1 MILVPITYKGGVFR
15 LDEVI
20 DYIEDMGGYVVQ
32 RHNIANEVVLQVL
45 MPKDDIESL
54 KKFSGPLAGEVID
67 SPLVGTEVVVVIPS
81 LEIHHL
87 PHSACDVAEYLR
99 ANGSKSNILGLAR
112 GFGKRIA
119 QLNDEERDL
128 INEHDVAV
136 YVLGNF
142 ASCIEKKF
150 PKLRRGVNI
159 PIILTG
165 AAPREVLEEQTYPPA
180 AGYVG
185 GLGRFMHRT
194 QTGEDIARLDAVI
207 EEVERVIEKRRAEI
221 SNDPLSVS
229 PARIQDIIKQEIPEI
244 EEVYS
249 PSPIAVQLNG
259 LRVKLSYSL
268 YADIIRNLVIEDNVR
283 VGDVAD
289 VLPSRMRDY
298 ILIRIKPLSETNI
311 VV

>member
-1 MILVPITYKGGVFR
+1 MILIPITYKGGVYR
-15 LDEVI
+15 LDEVV
-20 DYIEDMGGYVVQ
+20 DYIEDMGGYIVQ
-32 RHNIANEVVLQVL
+32 RHNIASEVVLQVL
-45 MPKDDIESL
+45 MPQADVERL
-54 KKFSGPLAGEVID
+54 KEFSRPLAGEVQS
-67 SPLVGTEVVVVIPS
+67 SPLVGTEIAVVIPS

-99 ANGSKSNILGLAR
+99 SHGSKSNILGMAR

-128 INEHDVAV
+128 INEHDLAI

-142 ASCIEKKF
+142 ASCIERKF
-150 PKLRRGVNI
+150 PKLRRGITV

-165 AAPREVLEEQTYPPA
+165 GPAREVLEKQTDPPVE
-180 AGYVG
+180 GYVG

-194 QTGEDIARLDAVI
+194 QTEADIHRLDLVI
-207 EEVERVIEKRRAEI
+207 EEVERVIARRRDELAM
-221 SNDPLSVS
+221 DPLSVS
-229 PARIQDIIKQEIPEI
+229 PARIQALIKQEIPEI

-249 PSPIAVQLNG
+249 PSPIAVQLTG
-259 LRVKLSYSL
+259 LRVKLAYPE
-268 YADIIRNLVIEDNVR
+268 YAQKIRDLVIEDDIR

-289 VLPSRMRDY
+289 VLPSRMRNY
-298 ILIRIKPLSETNI
+298 ILIRIRPLSETNI

>member
-15 LDEVI
+15 LDEII
-20 DYIEDMGGYVVQ
+20 DYIEDLGGYVVQ
-32 RHNIANEVVLQVL
+32 RHNIASEVVLQVL
-45 MPKDDIESL
+45 MPQADIERL
-54 KKFSGPLAGEVID
+54 KEFSRPLAGEVVD
-67 SPLVGTEVVVVIPS
+67 SPLVGTEIAVVIPS

-99 ANGSKSNILGLAR
+99 ANGSKSNILGMAR

-128 INEHDVAV
+128 INEHDIAV

-150 PKLRRGVNI
+150 PKLRRGVNV

-165 AAPREVLEEQTYPPA
+165 GPSRDVLEKQTDPPA

-194 QTGEDIARLDAVI
+194 QTGEDIERLDAVI
-207 EEVERVIEKRRAEI
+207 SEVEKVIAKRREEI
-221 SNDPLSVS
+221 AKDPLSVS
-229 PARIQDIIKQEIPEI
+229 PAKIQDIIKQQLPEI

-259 LRVKLSYSL
+259 LRVKLSYPK
-268 YADIIRNLVIEDNVR
+268 YAEAIRNLVIEDDVK

-298 ILIRIKPLSETNI
+298 VLIRIRPLSETNI

>member
-1 MILVPITYKGGVFR
+1 MILVPVTYKGGVYR
-15 LDEVI
+15 LDEIV
-20 DYIEDMGGYVVQ
+20 DYIEDLGGYIVQ
-32 RHNIANEVVLQVL
+32 RHNIANEVILQVL
-45 MPKDDIESL
+45 MPQDDIEGL
-54 KKFSGPLAGEVID
+54 KEFSRPLAGEVMS
-67 SPLVGTEVVVVIPS
+67 SPLVGTEIAVVIPS

-99 ANGSKSNILGLAR
+99 SNGSKSNILGMAR
-112 GFGKRIA
+112 GFGKRIS
-119 QLNDEERDL
+119 QINDEERDL
-128 INEHDVAV
+128 INEHDMAI

-150 PKLRRGVNI
+150 PKLRRGVTV

-165 AAPREVLEEQTYPPA
+165 APDKETLEKQTDPPV

-194 QTGEDIARLDAVI
+194 QTEADIHRLDVVI
-207 EEVERVIEKRRAEI
+207 AEVERVIEQRRAEL
-221 SNDPLSVS
+221 SHDPLSVS
-229 PARIQDIIKQEIPEI
+229 PARIQDMIKQEIPEI

-249 PSPIAVQLNG
+249 PSPIAVQLTG
-259 LRVKLSYSL
+259 LRVKLA
-268 YADIIRNLVIEDNVR
+268 YADYAQRIRDLVIEDDVK

-289 VLPSRMRDY
+289 VLPSRMRNY
-298 ILIRIKPLSETNI
+298 ILIRIRPLSETNI

>member
-20 DYIEDMGGYVVQ
+20 DYIEDLGGYVVQ
-32 RHNIANEVVLQVL
+32 RHNIASEVVLQVL
-45 MPKDDIESL
+45 MPQADIENL
-54 KKFSGPLAGEVID
+54 KEFSRPLAGEIID
-67 SPLVGTEVVVVIPS
+67 SPLVGTEIAVVIPS

-99 ANGSKSNILGLAR
+99 ANGSKSNILGMAR

-128 INEHDVAV
+128 INEHDMAV

-150 PKLRRGVNI
+150 PKLRRGVTV

-165 AAPREVLEEQTYPPA
+165 APARDVLEEQTDPPV

-194 QTGEDIARLDAVI
+194 QTGEDIERLDAVI
-207 EEVERVIEKRRAEI
+207 AEVEKVIAKRRAEI
-221 SNDPLSVS
+221 ANDPLSVS
-229 PARIQDIIKQEIPEI
+229 PAKIQDIIKQQLPEI

-249 PSPIAVQLNG
+249 PSPLAVQLNG
-259 LRVKLSYSL
+259 LRVKLSYPKYS
-268 YADIIRNLVIEDNVR
+268 DIIRNLVIEDDVKI
-283 VGDVAD
+283 GDVAD

-298 ILIRIKPLSETNI
+298 VLIRIRPLSETNI

>member
-1 MILVPITYKGGVFR
+1 VILVPVTYKGGVYR

-20 DYIEDMGGYVVQ
+20 DYIEDMGGYIVQ
-32 RHNIANEVVLQVL
+32 RHNIASEVVLQML
-45 MPKDDIESL
+45 MPQDDIERL
-54 KKFSGPLAGEVID
+54 REFSRPLAGEVQA
-67 SPLVGTEVVVVIPS
+67 SPLVGTEIVVVVPS

-99 ANGSKSNILGLAR
+99 SHGSKSNILGMAR

-128 INEHDVAV
+128 INEHDLAI

-150 PKLRRGVNI
+150 PKLRRSITV

-165 AAPREVLEEQTYPPA
+165 GVSRDQLAKQTDPPVE
-180 AGYVG
+180 GYVG

-194 QTGEDIARLDAVI
+194 QTEADIHRLDLVI
-207 EEVERVIEKRRAEI
+207 EEVERVISEKRAEI
-221 SNDPLSVS
+221 SHDPLSVS
-229 PARIQDIIKQEIPEI
+229 PARIQDMIKQEIPEI

-249 PSPIAVQLNG
+249 PSPIAVQLTG
-259 LRVKLSYSL
+259 LRVKLA
-268 YADIIRNLVIEDNVR
+268 YAEYAQRIRDLVIEDGIMI
-283 VGDVAD
+283 GDVAD
-289 VLPSRMRDY
+289 VLPSRLRNY

>member
-1 MILVPITYKGGVFR
+1 MILVPITYKGGVYR

-20 DYIEDMGGYVVQ
+20 DYIEDLGGYIVQ
-32 RHNIANEVVLQVL
+32 RHNIASEVVLQVL
-45 MPKDDIESL
+45 MPKEDIKRL
-54 KKFSGPLAGEVID
+54 ATFSRPLAGEIQE
-67 SPLVGTEVVVVIPS
+67 SPLVGTEIAVVIPS

-99 ANGSKSNILGLAR
+99 RHGSKSNMLGMAR

-119 QLNDEERDL
+119 QMNDEERDL
-128 INEHDVAV
+128 INEHDLAIF
-136 YVLGNF
+136 VLGNF
-142 ASCIEKKF
+142 ASCIETKF
-150 PKLRRGVNI
+150 PKFRPGITV

-165 AAPREVLEEQTYPPA
+165 GPEREILEKQTDPPV

-194 QTGEDIARLDAVI
+194 QTEADIHRLDLVI
-207 EEVERVIEKRRAEI
+207 EEVKKVIEARRQEI
-221 SNDPLSVS
+221 ANDPLSVS
-229 PARIQDIIKQEIPEI
+229 PARLQALIKQELPEI

-259 LRVKLSYSL
+259 LRVKFSYPA
-268 YADIIRNLVIEDNVR
+268 YAQKVRDLVIEDEIK